1 MKKSLLFSIG
11 TLFSLLFTSCSGSSC
26 NCPEDTGGK
35 KDEVSLEKDS
45 LDNYAFD
52 TESTNKDGSMS
63 YEIFVRSFY
72 DTDGDG
78 VGDIKG
84 VTQKLPYLADLGIKT
99 VWLMPIHPS
108 PSYHGYDVKDYYGV
122 NPDYGTLADFDELVS
137 EANKLNI
144 DIMLDMVFNHSSTQN
159 PYFAKSYEDYK
170 AKKSGSDS
178 KADWYNW
185 STTSKGSYY
194 HKYKDLYYEGRFDSS
209 MPDFNYDSASMR
221 KEIEK
226 IFKFWIKD
234 HGVKGFRLDAVLYYY
249 YGNTEENAKVLTWME
264 KIGKDNYKDF
274 YMVGEAWTDNTSVLG
289 YYKSTCDS
297 FFKFKSSLNGTSN
310 DAMNNIIRSNS
321 SIAPYDAN
329 GKWAKAIQNYEA
341 TLKENNPNG
350 YSSYFLSNHD
360 MDRASDSY
368 EECFMK
374 SAASLYGLMPGTS
387 FMYYGEEIYLK
398 GKRNTDPDD
407 RSDAKRRLPM
417 IWSEKDK
424 TGECKFPEKGR
435 EDLDDTEQVKE
446 GADDLMKV
454 GYSLPNH
461 FKKVINVRNKYPFI
475 KHSVFTSM
483 VDKLNRSDN
492 QYVMAYKLSL
502 GNDYIIVV
510 HNFNQYAVEM
520 DAPGTEI
527 VDEIN
532 TNRQKPRLKDGK
544 LAIGAYSTVIMK

>member
-26 NCPEDTGGK
+26 NCPKEDGGH
-35 KDEVSLEKDS
+35 DYEVSLEKDV

-52 TESTNKDGSMS
+52 ADSTNKDGSMS

-72 DTDGDG
+72 DTNNDGT
-78 VGDIKG
+78 GDIKG
-84 VTQKLPYLADLGIKT
+84 VTAKLPYLADLGIKT
-99 VWLMPIHPS
+99 LWLMPIHPS
-108 PSYHGYDVKDYYGV
+108 PTYHGYDVKDYYAV

-144 DIMLDMVFNHSSTQN
+144 DIMLDMVFNHSSTQIPWFN
-159 PYFAKSYEDYK
+159 KSYEDYK
-170 AKKSGSDS
+170 AKKSGTDS

-185 STTSKGSYY
+185 STSSKSGYS
-194 HKYKDLYYEGRFDSS
+194 KYKDLYYEARFDSS
-209 MPDFNYDSASMR
+209 MPDLNFDSASMR

-226 IFKFWIKD
+226 IFSFWIKD
-234 HGVKGFRLDAVLYYY
+234 HGIKGFRLDAVLYYY
-249 YGNTEENAKVLTWME
+249 YGNADKNAEVLTWME
-264 KIGKDNYKDF
+264 KVGKDNNKDF
-274 YMVGEAWTDNTSVLG
+274 YMVGEAWTDNSTTLE
-289 YYKSTCDS
+289 YYKSKCDS
-297 FFKFKSSLNGTSN
+297 FFKFKSSLDGKAN
-310 DAMNNIIRSNS
+310 DAMMNIIRSS
-321 SIAPYDAN
+321 SAIVPYDAN
-329 GKWAKAIQNYEA
+329 GKWAKAIQKYEA
-341 TLKENNPNG
+341 SVKENNPDG

-360 MDRASDSY
+360 MDRCGDSL

-398 GKRNTDPDD
+398 GKRVTDPDD
-407 RSDAKRRLPM
+407 MSDARRRLPM
-417 IWSEKDK
+417 IWSKSDK

-435 EDLDDTEQVKE
+435 EDLDDNEQVEE
-446 GADDLMKV
+446 GANDLMKV

-475 KHSVFTSM
+475 KHSVFTSL

-492 QYVMAYKLSL
+492 QYLMAYKLSL

-520 DAPGTEI
+520 DAPGNEI

-544 LAIGAYSTVIMK
+544 LALGAYSTVVMK